1 MQITYH
7 NHATV
12 YHASLAFLSQRRSLA
27 SKKIPCF
34 CHQSSLTIPLHSSW
48 ILCFTPRI
56 ALGPAKNETAAWTV
70 TILDDLQIPPE
81 NQIPLVLENWNLSQ
95 GLLKKEVVSSKDVQ
109 QISITHVR
117 GLHICHQSMSG
128 LWKAVLGALSP
139 VWGGLS
145 ASGALWRTLG
155 PRLRARPSMAT
166 SEVRPQA
173 ERRGCLSGLSR
184 LAG

>member
-1 MQITYH
+1 MATQSWHSQSLWWATDDTKTVRLMVFELPEDPNGRLVKIWSSNWQSSSAQVHERLDYKNGLNRIIMQITYH

-109 QISITHVR
+109 
-117 GLHICHQSMSG
+117 
-128 LWKAVLGALSP
+128 
-139 VWGGLS
+139 
-145 ASGALWRTLG
+145 
-155 PRLRARPSMAT
+155 
-166 SEVRPQA
+166 
-173 ERRGCLSGLSR
+173 
-184 LAG
+184 